1 MGETVEKI
9 YCCDR
14 DNNDNALTAAIL
26 ANGNNRRDDWGPMA
40 AMMGGGM
47 NNWMNNP
54 FAYLMFMALLRNG
67 GFGFGGDGA
76 GTATQGI
83 ETQAQLNAIRTQLQD
98 NQNAGCI
105 KSAIQGNGFAL
116 SQLAQTLNI
125 DFNTLQK
132 CCCDVQVIVEEFMA
146 TFQEQTGL
154 PTNVVLS
161 AEGQTQRLANVSCGS
176 SNCLAIYSSLTVSI
190 TPAAAP
196 AA

>member
-1 MGETVEKI
+1 MDEKVKESV
-9 YCCDR
+9 
-14 DNNDNALTAAIL
+14 L
-26 ANGNNRRDDWGPMA
+26 A
-40 AMMGGGM
+40 
-47 NNWMNNP
+47 
-54 FAYLMFMALLRNG
+54 
-67 GFGFGGDGA
+67 
-76 GTATQGI
+76 
-83 ETQAQLNAIRTQLQD
+83 LQD
-98 NQNAGCI
+98 NQNADCI

-132 CCCDVQVIVEEFMA
+132 CCCDVQAAIQQVAGQVGFSAERVIVEEFMA
-146 TFQEQTGL
+146 AFQEQTGL

-161 AEGQTQRLANVSCGS
+161 AEGQTQRLADVSCGS